1 MSIETY
7 LSLIIRVM
15 LAVSLVAAVFTGCAK
30 KPPAPE
36 AAQVSTP
43 GPGTGGRSMS
53 AAEQAALD
61 EQRRRAEQERLA
73 REQFV
78 NQDVYFDFDS
88 YTLRSDAKT
97 VLEQKASW
105 MQSNPGSN
113 VQIEGHADE
122 RGTNA
127 YNLALGER
135 RANAAKQYLVT
146 LGVNGG
152 RMSTISYGEEQPFDT
167 GQNETAWAR
176 NRRAH
181 FAPL

>member
-1 MSIETY
+1 MSTETR
-7 LSLIIRVM
+7 LLLVIRGA
-15 LAVSLVAAVFTGCAK
+15 LAALLVAALFTGCAK

-43 GPGTGGRSMS
+43 GPGTDGRGMS

-78 NQDVYFDFDS
+78 NQDIYFDFDS

-97 VLEQKASW
+97 VLEQKAAW
-105 MQSNPGSN
+105 MQTSPGSN
-113 VQIEGHADE
+113 VQIEGHCDE

-135 RANAAKQYLVT
+135 RANTAKQYLAT
-146 LGVNGG
+146 LGINEG
-152 RMSTISYGEEQPFDT
+152 RMSTISYGEEQPFDPGHT
-167 GQNETAWAR
+167 ETAWAM

-181 FAPL
+181 FAIL